1 MQPAVSVLFVC
12 LGNIC
17 RSPTAHGVF
26 QNLVNKAG
34 LADAIYID
42 SCGTGDWHIGHAP
55 DERATQK
62 AAQYGYD
69 LSSLRA
75 RQLCAND
82 FSQFN
87 VLLAMDKAN
96 LRDMRALSPTSFQG
110 KLELFLSY
118 DRAADKSA
126 AAVDEVP
133 DPYYGG
139 EQGFDEVVQ
148 LTERAARGL
157 LEELVR
163 EYNLSSSSL

>member
-1 MQPAVSVLFVC
+1 MQPVVSVLFVC

-26 QNLVNKAG
+26 QNLVDKAG
-34 LADAIYID
+34 LADAIQID

-55 DERATQK
+55 DERATHK

-75 RQLCAND
+75 RQLCTND

-118 DRAADKSA
+118 DRASDNSA

-157 LEELVR
+157 LDELVR